1 MSAAIYPGPSI
12 AAGPL
17 QYLHR
22 ARMVRAAVIGRPSY
36 VNGEVN
42 WPYYAMLTHA
52 MELALK
58 GYVQYV
64 VAGGKAFPGKEPKQ
78 HDLGGWYRMAV
89 QLGLPDELGAS
100 ENIDLLN
107 ELHSN
112 HYMRYPQRRDTP
124 IPSFDT
130 IADTTVDHLLTV
142 ITAIVSPR

>member
-1 MSAAIYPGPSI
+1 MRPGLLRRAVSR
-12 AAGPL
+12 
-17 QYLHR
+17 R
-22 ARMVRAAVIGRPSY
+22 ARMFRAAVIGRPSY

-64 VAGGKAFPGKEPKQ
+64 AAGGKALPGKKPKQ
-78 HDLGGWYRMAV
+78 HDLSGWYRMAV
-89 QLGLPDELGAS
+89 QLGLLDELGAS

-112 HYMRYPQRRDTP
+112 HY
-124 IPSFDT
+124 
-130 IADTTVDHLLTV
+130 
-142 ITAIVSPR
+142 AISAAS